1 MFARAVVFLLILQ
14 ATLVL
19 GEPVPVAAPTAAPVP
34 KRANI
39 ISDATSAFG
48 DFTSG
53 VVSDADVVY
62 SFVTSE
68 YHAHQNM

>member
-1 MFARAVVFLLILQ
+1 MFAPVVFLLILQ
-14 ATLVL
+14 ATLVF

-34 KRANI
+34 KRADI

-48 DFTSG
+48 DLTSG
-53 VVSDADVVY
+53 AVSVF

-68 YHAHQNM
+68 YHARQNM